1 MSDLLGLNAVA
12 AREALDKKAI
22 SAVELVTAYLGAAE
36 ATAGLN
42 KYVGLAAE
50 PALAMAA

>member
-22 SAVELVTAYLGAAE
+22 SAVELTCVS
-36 ATAGLN
+36 
-42 KYVGLAAE
+42 
-50 PALAMAA
+50 